1 MSLCDIL
8 YIKYFTKGSK
18 MNKYKSMG
26 LINIKKY
33 MKEAGLQSKEVAE
46 RMNVRPETISRWASG
61 THNPGFDQAEQLANI
76 LNVSMSDI
84 LFKHRG
90 MLIAGTRDYD
100 GNVTMFDSVQQPQY
114 LPIPGLDCPEH
125 RFCLRVET
133 HQQEDKHSYDS
144 FSNVF
149 IKQKVVSDT
158 CYTMRSLVKIK
169 NGPKEFIGKIIQGV
183 IFPMPNN
190 DKGVV
195 LFNLQK
201 CKTKEII
208 VNIELEWAT
217 PMLTRFYNR
226 NKSEVNYLADPSN
239 HDI

>member
-1 MSLCDIL
+1 
-8 YIKYFTKGSK
+8 
-18 MNKYKSMG
+18 
-26 LINIKKY
+26 
-33 MKEAGLQSKEVAE
+33 
-46 RMNVRPETISRWASG
+46 
-61 THNPGFDQAEQLANI
+61 
-76 LNVSMSDI
+76 
-84 LFKHRG
+84 
-90 MLIAGTRDYD
+90 
-100 GNVTMFDSVQQPQY
+100 
-114 LPIPGLDCPEH
+114 
-125 RFCLRVET
+125 
-133 HQQEDKHSYDS
+133 
-144 FSNVF
+144 
-149 IKQKVVSDT
+149 
-158 CYTMRSLVKIK
+158 MRSLVKIK

-226 NKSEVNYLADPSN
+226 NKSEVNYLADPNN

>member
-1 MSLCDIL
+1 
-8 YIKYFTKGSK
+8 

-226 NKSEVNYLADPSN
+226 NKSEVNYLADPNN

>member
-1 MSLCDIL
+1 
-8 YIKYFTKGSK
+8 

-26 LINIKKY
+26 LINKKKY

>member
-1 MSLCDIL
+1 
-8 YIKYFTKGSK
+8 

>member
-1 MSLCDIL
+1 
-8 YIKYFTKGSK
+8 

-26 LINIKKY
+26 LVNIKRY

-90 MLIAGTRDYD
+90 MLIAGTRDYY
-100 GNVTMFDSVQQPQY
+100 GNVTMFDSMQQPQY
-114 LPIPGLDCPEH
+114 LSLPGLDCPEH
-125 RFCLRVET
+125 RFCLKVET
-133 HQQEDKHSYDS
+133 HQQEDQHSYDS
-144 FSNVF
+144 FSNVY
-149 IKQKVVSDT
+149 IKEKVISDT

-169 NGPKEFIGKIIQGV
+169 NGPKEYIGKIMQGV

-190 DKGVV
+190 DKGI
-195 LFNLQK
+195 LMFNLQK
-201 CKTKEII
+201 CKTKEVI
-208 VNIELEWAT
+208 VNVELEWAT
-217 PMLTRFYNR
+217 PMLARYYNR
-226 NKSEVNYLADPSN
+226 NRTEVNDLIDPSN
-239 HDI
+239 HDV